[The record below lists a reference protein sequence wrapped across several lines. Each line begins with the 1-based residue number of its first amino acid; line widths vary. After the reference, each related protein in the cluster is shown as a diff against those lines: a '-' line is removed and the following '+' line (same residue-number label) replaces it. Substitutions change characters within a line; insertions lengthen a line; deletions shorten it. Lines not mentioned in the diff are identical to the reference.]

1 MVYIA
6 PAVQS
11 HRQLLIC
18 KACSRAEV
26 IERMSKLGIRQL
38 YFPQLV
44 PTKPDGPHV
53 PILAP
58 PEAILKARKR
68 IVVIVNDSLQ
78 DLGVLAYRLL
88 QRELGLNGGS
98 VVNFAKEMLKR
109 SALFD
114 GTEAPMTM
122 QNIFE
127 DGAGVEKDNEI
138 PGLVVMNTGQLLY
151 SHKHNRS
158 MTIRS
163 WCALPRKSIAHDHI
177 RIDQQE
183 NYVEGHC
190 SPIQHVKSVFD
201 KLLCNPDFVSP
212 DAEVYIVA
220 IEGGANYLL
229 DVFKADS
236 KFSLP

>member
-1 MVYIA
+1 M
-6 PAVQS
+6 QS
-11 HRQLLIC
+11 HRQLLTC

-44 PTKPDGPHV
+44 PTKPDGPHI

-58 PEAILKARKR
+58 PADVLKARKR

-98 VVNFAKEMLKR
+98 VVNFAKEMVKR
-109 SALFD
+109 SALSD
-114 GTEAPMTM
+114 STEAPVTM

-127 DGAGVEKDNEI
+127 DGAGVTKDSEI

-183 NYVEGHC
+183 NHVEEHRT
-190 SPIQHVKSVFD
+190 PTQHVKSIFD
-201 KLLCNPDFVSP
+201 RLLCNSDHVSP
-212 DAEVYIVA
+212 DTEVYIIA
-220 IEGGANYLL
+220 IEGGASYVL
-229 DVFKADS
+229 DVFKTDS
-236 KFSLP
+236 KFSLPWCD